1 MRHDITYRY
10 DGYDGENRDS
20 RPDGAERRTDTR
32 PAFYRRQIALLE
44 AANIEG
50 LMGQYQ
56 PDATLLNYDTC
67 VTGTANLREFFVGY
81 LAALGSIRLKSTD
94 RFAESPDSILFEATV
109 ETAHGTARVYDVFT
123 LKDGRATHH
132 YAGVISFTPKN

>member
-1 MRHDITYRY
+1 MTVDPLAP
-10 DGYDGENRDS
+10 N
-20 RPDGAERRTDTR
+20 AEPTPGR
-32 PAFYRRQIALLE
+32 AFYRRQIALLE
-44 AANIEG
+44 AADIEG

-94 RFAESPDSILFEATV
+94 KFAESPDSILFEATV